1 MDFIRVG
8 LICTNEKL
16 LLRSLL
22 DLLLNHSLSMQR
34 SDQLRQLR
42 CEVISRIDRILIV
55 LVQVVVIVFNILLDA
70 TSTTQFVTYS
80 GASAESGLLFKEKA
94 LFLYLQWKDSAVGWY
109 LHRFIYSHKS
119 TELRV

>member
-55 LVQVVVIVFNILLDA
+55 LVQVVVIVLNILLDA

-94 LFLYLQWKDSAVGWY
+94 LFLYLQWKDSAVCWHF
-109 LHRFIYSHKS
+109 HRLIYSHKS